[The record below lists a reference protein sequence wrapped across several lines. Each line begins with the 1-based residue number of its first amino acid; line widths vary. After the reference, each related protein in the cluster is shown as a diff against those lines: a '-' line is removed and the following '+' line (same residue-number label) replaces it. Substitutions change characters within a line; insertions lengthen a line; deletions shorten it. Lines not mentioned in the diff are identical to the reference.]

1 MAYTLHQLAEHV
13 GAQLH
18 GDGAE
23 LISAVGTLEN
33 AAKGQIAF
41 LSNSKYRKFLEQTS
55 ASAVLITAA
64 DQAFCPVA
72 ALVVADP
79 YVAFAKI
86 AQLLDT
92 TPRAAAVGIASTAQI
107 AADVQLGND
116 VSIGHHVVIESGAI
130 IGDRVQIGA
139 GTVIGQG
146 AQIGA
151 DSKIW
156 ANVTVMHRV
165 SIGQRCIVHSGV
177 VIGADGFGFANQRGL
192 WLKIP
197 QVGTVIVGDDCDI
210 GANTTIDRGALE
222 DTVVGRNV
230 IIDNQVQIAH
240 NVQIGDH
247 TAIAGCTVIA
257 GSTKIGRYCVIGGAC
272 GINGHME
279 ICDGVQITGMSM
291 ITKSITEKGVYS
303 SGTPAQTNLEWRKNS
318 ARFRSLDQ
326 MYQRLRDLE
335 KQVETLAAA
344 AGSDDNNTAGSN

>member
-1 MAYTLHQLAEHV
+1 MAYTLQNLAEHI

-23 LISAVGTLEN
+23 TISAVGTLEN

-41 LSNSKYRKFLEQTS
+41 LSNSKYRKFLEQTN
-55 ASAVLITAA
+55 ASAVLVTAA
-64 DQAFCPVA
+64 DQAYCPVA
-72 ALVVADP
+72 ALVVPDP

-92 TPRAAAVGIASTAQI
+92 TPQAAPTGIASTAQI
-107 AADVQLGND
+107 AADVVLGAD
-116 VSIGHHVVIESGAI
+116 VAIGHHVVIEAGAV

-156 ANVTVMHRV
+156 ANVTLFHRV
-165 SIGQRCIVHSGV
+165 QIGQRCIVHSGV
-177 VIGADGFGFANQRGL
+177 VIGADGFGFANQRGQ

-197 QVGTVIVGDDCDI
+197 QVGTVIIGDDCDI

-222 DTVVGRNV
+222 DTVIGRNV
-230 IIDNQVQIAH
+230 ILDNQVQIAH
-240 NVQIGDH
+240 NVHIGDH

-257 GSTKIGRYCVIGGAC
+257 GSTKVGRYCVIGGAC

-279 ICDGVQITGMSM
+279 ICDGVHITGMSM

-344 AGSDDNNTAGSN
+344 AGSADTSNAGSN